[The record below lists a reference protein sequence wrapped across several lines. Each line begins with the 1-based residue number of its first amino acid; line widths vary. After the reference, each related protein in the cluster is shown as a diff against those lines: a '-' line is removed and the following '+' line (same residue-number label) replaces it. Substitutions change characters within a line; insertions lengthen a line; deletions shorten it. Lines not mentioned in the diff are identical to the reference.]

1 MKLGN
6 DALKKVVDEAITTAK
21 SDGTYASLYTKWIGQ
36 APPK

>member
-6 DALKKVVDEAITTAK
+6 DALKKVVDDAITSSKA
-21 SDGTYASLYTKWIGQ
+21 DGTYATLYTKWIGQ

>member
-21 SDGTYASLYTKWIGQ
+21 SDGTYAALYTKWIGQ